1 MNKVKNLIIYLVF
14 PVLLMALAISGKYYL
29 MIAAVVLFFTVFTIF
44 KFEDLLK
51 IAAGYNM
58 KRGRLDKAIRRIYKA
73 YKLKNSSGQTALMF
87 IYMLLKAGKYDKAGE
102 VISKVE
108 EKDIS
113 DADRYTL
120 LINKALFLWKK
131 NRITEAVDLYEQ
143 LLERGESSV
152 LYGSYGYVVILTG
165 DIQKAVE
172 VNEKAYEYNPN
183 DKAIMDNLGLAY
195 TKAGKFD
202 QAYDIYDKLMK
213 KEPSFPEAYYNN
225 AELLRLMRDYNGA
238 VRQMKKCL
246 TMKFDGLTTIT
257 KKEAEKKMDQLKRLQ
272 GSLQ

>member
-29 MIAAVVLFFTVFTIF
+29 MIAAIVLFFTVFTIF

-73 YKLKNSSGQTALMF
+73 YKLKNSSDQTALMF

-102 VISKVE
+102 VIAKME
-108 EKDIS
+108 QREIS

-131 NRITEAVDLYEQ
+131 NRITESVELYEQ
-143 LLERGESSV
+143 LLEQGESSV
-152 LYGSYGYVVILTG
+152 LYSSYGYVVILTG
-165 DIQKAVE
+165 DIPKAVE
-172 VNEKAYEYNPN
+172 VNEKAYEYNSN

-195 TKAGKFD
+195 VKAGKLD
-202 QAYDIYDKLMK
+202 EAYDIYDKLMK
-213 KEPSFPEAYYNN
+213 KEPSFPEAYYNM

-238 VRQMKKCL
+238 VREMKKCL
-246 TMKFDGLTTIT
+246 SMNFDGLTTIT
-257 KKEAEKKMDQLKRLQ
+257 KKEAERKMDQLKRLQ
-272 GSLQ
+272 GSLR